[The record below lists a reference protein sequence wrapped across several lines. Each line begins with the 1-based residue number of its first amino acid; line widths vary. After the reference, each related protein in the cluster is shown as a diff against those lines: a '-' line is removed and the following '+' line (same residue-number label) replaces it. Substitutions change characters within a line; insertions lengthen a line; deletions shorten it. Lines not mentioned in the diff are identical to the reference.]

1 MQLLTFNAGS
11 SSYKLSGFE
20 ITTAAEPIDPFWQVQ
35 IDWQADQT
43 ATLTQADGSVQVL
56 ESSDRTAWLETALET
71 LPDHSAI
78 AAVVHR
84 VVHGG
89 QQLQAPVLVTSVVK
103 AAIAQAADLAPLH
116 NPLNLAGIELMEQV
130 FGSAMSQ
137 IAVFD
142 TAFHQQMPV
151 AAAIYGGPYAWS
163 EQGYR
168 RYGFHGISHQY
179 LAERCAQ
186 LSDRPLL
193 ELQLVTAHLGNGCS
207 LAAIRNGHSV
217 DTSMGF
223 SPLEGLVM
231 GSRSGSVDPG
241 LLLQLLQQP
250 DCSPSQ
256 LSTILNQQSGLLGLS
271 GRSNDVR
278 ELAIA
283 AEAGDQRSQLALAAF
298 THSLRRHLGAML
310 ASLERLDALVFAGGI
325 GENYRAL
332 WPAVCERF
340 AGLPIRLDPQAMA
353 ATGDRR
359 ISRPDSAIAVWVI
372 HSREDWQMVQLALP
386 LLRSPQSFT

>member
-20 ITTAAEPIDPFWQVQ
+20 ITTATEPTDPFWQVQ
-35 IDWQADQT
+35 IDWQADQA
-43 ATLTQADGSVQVL
+43 ATLTRPGHPVQSL
-56 ESSDRTAWLETALET
+56 HSSDRRVWLESALAT
-71 LPDHSAI
+71 LPDRGAI
-78 AAVVHR
+78 SAVVHR

-89 QQLQAPVLVTSVVK
+89 QQQAPALVTPVVK
-103 AAIAQAADLAPLH
+103 AAIAQAVDLAPLH
-116 NPLNLAGIELMEQV
+116 NPLNLAGIEQMEQV
-130 FGSAMSQ
+130 FGSAMPQ

-142 TAFHQQMPV
+142 TAFHQQMPI
-151 AAAIYGGPYAWS
+151 AAAIYGGPYAWW

-168 RYGFHGISHQY
+168 RYGFHGLSHQY
-179 LAERCAQ
+179 LAGRCAQ
-186 LSDRPLL
+186 LSDRSLD

-207 LAAIRNGHSV
+207 LAAIRDGHSV

-241 LLLQLLQQP
+241 LLLHLMQQP
-250 DCSPSQ
+250 DCSPHQ
-256 LSTILNQQSGLLGLS
+256 LSTVLNHQSGLLGLS
-271 GRSNDVR
+271 GRSNDMR

-310 ASLERLDALVFAGGI
+310 ASLEQLDALVFAGGI

-332 WPAVCERF
+332 WPTVCEHF
-340 AGLPIRLDPQAMA
+340 AGLPIRLDPAAMA
-353 ATGDRR
+353 AKGDRR
-359 ISRPDSAIAVWVI
+359 ISHPDSAIAVWVI

-386 LLRSPQSFT
+386 LLRSQQSFN

>member
-35 IDWQADQT
+35 IDWQVDQT
-43 ATLTQADGSVQVL
+43 ATLTQSDGSVQVL
-56 ESSDRTAWLETALET
+56 GSSDRTAWLETALET
-71 LPDHSAI
+71 LPDRSAI

-89 QQLQAPVLVTSVVK
+89 QQLQAPILVTSAVK

-130 FGSAMSQ
+130 FGSAMPQ

-151 AAAIYGGPYAWS
+151 AAAIYGGPYAWW

-193 ELQLVTAHLGNGCS
+193 DLQLVTAHLGNGCS

-250 DCSPSQ
+250 DCSPHQ
-256 LSTILNQQSGLLGLS
+256 LSTVLNQQSGLLGLS

-332 WPAVCERF
+332 WPVVCEHF
-340 AGLPIRLDPQAMA
+340 AGLRIRLDPHAMA

-359 ISRPDSAIAVWVI
+359 ISSPDSAIAVWVI

>member
-20 ITTAAEPIDPFWQVQ
+20 ITTAAEQTDPVWQVQ
-35 IDWQADQT
+35 IDWKTDRA
-43 ATLTQADGSVQVL
+43 ATLTQPGQPVQML
-56 ESSDRTAWLETALET
+56 DSSDRRAWLEIALET
-71 LPDHSAI
+71 LPDRSAI

-89 QQLQAPVLVTSVVK
+89 QQQAPAVVTPELK
-103 AAIAQAADLAPLH
+103 ATIAAAANLAPLH
-116 NPLNLAGIELMEQV
+116 NPLNLAGIEQMEQL
-130 FGSAMSQ
+130 FGLAMPQ

-151 AAAIYGGPYAWS
+151 AAAIYGGPYHWW

-186 LSDRPLL
+186 LSDRSLSN
-193 ELQLVTAHLGNGCS
+193 LQLVTAHLGNGCS

-231 GSRSGSVDPG
+231 GSRSGTVDPG
-241 LLLQLLQQP
+241 LLLHLLQQP

-256 LSTILNQQSGLLGLS
+256 LSTVLNQQSGLLGLS

-278 ELAIA
+278 ALAIA
-283 AEAGDQRSQLALAAF
+283 ADAGDQRSQLALAAF

-310 ASLERLDALVFAGGI
+310 ASLTRLDALVFAGGI

-332 WPAVCERF
+332 WPAVCEHF
-340 AGLPIRLDPQAMA
+340 AGMPIRLDPEAMA
-353 ATGDRR
+353 VAGDRR
-359 ISRPDSAIAVWVI
+359 ISTPDSAITVWVI

-386 LLRSPQSFT
+386 LLRSPQSFN